1 MRCPKCGKDVE
12 LQKKQVGV
20 DESGKPIFN
29 EYAICRDCKKQWNL
43 DKQREKKAA
52 NANASN
58 HTQTP
63 EGPTVKKTPA
73 ADGTK
78 TAVPKKKPGSIPPA
92 APDAKAA
99 AGKTAPAS
107 KADAPAKKAPASVK
121 SGAPVKKSPAE
132 PKPDAPVKKA
142 PAQGNLAAK
151 KPAADAKAA
160 GKRVPADARA
170 EAGVRKAPAD
180 GRPVPP
186 VKRPADANQPGAPVK
201 KAAPAGKKSPAGKPA
216 PGAKSS
222 PSVKPASPVKKSTP
236 DGSTAPVPKM
246 ASDGKP
252 PVKKKPVPSDT
263 GSNKPVEAAKE
274 QRYGNIPPEKVRAKR
289 EKAVKASYE
298 DMLAADSD
306 RKPVKRKKPASTEET
321 APKRKPA
328 ASAPARKKTAPQPMI
343 EVEQE
348 IEEPKPKFRGFK
360 IILGI
365 LSIAAFAFFAYKGFL
380 AGLNNISAGTK
391 ATTGTIYIVL
401 ALCMLISG
409 LLLLIMQKKRTIFA
423 FLLPMLLYIGG
434 AVFAFLKRGEDKFL
448 LYGAIVGAAMAVI
461 FLILAFASRGGDEED
476 DFEDDYDDPFE
487 DDYDD

>member
-63 EGPTVKKTPA
+63 EGPAVKKTPA

-78 TAVPKKKPGSIPPA
+78 TAVPKKKPGSITPA

-132 PKPDAPVKKA
+132 PKPEAPVKKA

-263 GSNKPVEAAKE
+263 GSNRPVEAAKE
-274 QRYGNIPPEKVRAKR
+274 QRYGNIPPERYVQKGRKLSKQAMRTCLQQILTGNQLNGKNRLPQKR
-289 EKAVKASYE
+289 QHQKE
-298 DMLAADSD
+298 
-306 RKPVKRKKPASTEET
+306 
-321 APKRKPA
+321 
-328 ASAPARKKTAPQPMI
+328 
-343 EVEQE
+343 
-348 IEEPKPKFRGFK
+348 
-360 IILGI
+360 
-365 LSIAAFAFFAYKGFL
+365 
-380 AGLNNISAGTK
+380 N
-391 ATTGTIYIVL
+391 
-401 ALCMLISG
+401 
-409 LLLLIMQKKRTIFA
+409 LLLLHLPAKK
-423 FLLPMLLYIGG
+423 LHLSL
-434 AVFAFLKRGEDKFL
+434 
-448 LYGAIVGAAMAVI
+448 
-461 FLILAFASRGGDEED
+461 
-476 DFEDDYDDPFE
+476 
-487 DDYDD
+487 